1 MNILVQKY
9 GGTSV
14 ATKES
19 RKLVVE
25 KVLNAKKQGKSVVVV
40 VSAMG
45 RKPEPY
51 ATDSLLNLIEQIN
64 PDINARER
72 DALMSC
78 GENLAAVIVT
88 AELLAN
94 GCDAVS
100 ITGGQAGILTT
111 DVFGDARIKGI
122 DTNRLMSTLKAS
134 KVAVVTGFQGIT
146 EDGDITTLGRGGSD
160 TTATALGAA
169 LDAELVEIYTDVEG
183 IMTADPRVVPD
194 AKYQK
199 NVSYRDLVEMAN
211 LGAKVIH
218 PRAVEIAMKK
228 KVPLA
233 IKNTFSDAPGTF
245 VIEAYEE
252 IDSPQNLDNVV
263 SAVAN
268 MSGVAQ
274 IKSVEEAFKSTNKVL
289 SVFETLANENIS
301 VDMINVF
308 TDRMHFIVDE
318 KDLARTIDILENM
331 KVNVEATKGCA
342 KVSVVGSGM
351 MDIPG
356 VMSRFVKALDGAG
369 VKILQTSDSNNSLS
383 CLVVAEDMEKAARAL
398 HSEFKLSE

>member
-25 KVLNAKKQGKSVVVV
+25 KVLNAKNQGKSVVVV

-78 GENLAAVIVT
+78 GENLAAVVIT

-100 ITGGQAGILTT
+100 ITGGQAGIVTT

-122 DTNRLMSTLKAS
+122 DTKRLMSTLKAS

-199 NVSYRDLVEMAN
+199 TVSYRDLVEMAN

-252 IDSPQNLDNVV
+252 IDAPQNLDNVV